1 MKCGEL
7 YLNNMNIQNL
17 NQEELKQLQMLLN
30 KMNPNPTEKVYL
42 DPINKMIDEIMDEFN
57 FARVQSAMDHLNWKW
72 VGEYVTID
80 MLREE
85 AERLL
90 HGVAEYRLG
99 QYKNEHWEQPT
110 IFSTGGFTAMA
121 FCDESKTKITALDLK
136 FVLAEWD
143 AEIED

>member
-1 MKCGEL
+1 
-7 YLNNMNIQNL
+7 MNIQNL
-17 NQEELKQLQMLLN
+17 NPEELKQLQDLLN
-30 KMNPNPTEKVYL
+30 KMNPQPVKQTI
-42 DPINKMIDEIMDEFN
+42 DPVNKMIDEIMDEFN

-90 HGVAEYRLG
+90 HGAAEYRLG
-99 QYKNEHWEQPT
+99 KYKNEYWEQP
-110 IFSTGGFTAMA
+110 IIHSTGGLQASA
-121 FCDESKTKITALDLK
+121 FCNEDKTKIIALDLK